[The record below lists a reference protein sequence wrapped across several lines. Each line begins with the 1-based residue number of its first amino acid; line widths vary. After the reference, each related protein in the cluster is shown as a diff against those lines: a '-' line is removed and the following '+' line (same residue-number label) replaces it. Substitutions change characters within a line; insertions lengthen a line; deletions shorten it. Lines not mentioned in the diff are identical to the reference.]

1 MAKLIASIPADKSIS
16 SKQDIFYTFSKIIIG
31 QQISVHAANAIF
43 TRFAAVLDHQLSAEK
58 FLSTTPDKILATGFS
73 KSKVRYLGNIAHLLC
88 ESSFFAEYKALK
100 SSTVKEKKLL
110 GIVGVGK
117 WSSDMFMIF
126 HDLEP
131 DILPLGD
138 VGLINAIKKHYAVYE
153 PEAYKKIAQKWHPYA
168 SVATWYLWATIDDEI
183 VQY

>member
-1 MAKLIASIPADKSIS
+1 MTKSGDSLGPRKLTK
-16 SKQDIFYTFSKIIIG
+16 
-31 QQISVHAANAIF
+31 N
-43 TRFAAVLDHQLSAEK
+43 
-58 FLSTTPDKILATGFS
+58 
-73 KSKVRYLGNIAHLLC
+73 
-88 ESSFFAEYKALK
+88 
-100 SSTVKEKKLL
+100 
-110 GIVGVGK
+110 
-117 WSSDMFMIF
+117 
-126 HDLEP
+126 EP